1 LGDILPKININN
13 ASDNEGLEMFLNAT
27 GVGIWD
33 WEIQTGNLTFNKIW
47 AEILGH
53 TLEELQPIQFNTW
66 SSNLH
71 PDDLMKA
78 EILLEKHFN
87 KELDYYELEARMKH
101 KLGHYVWVLASGKL
115 VERDSQGNPKR
126 MVGSHQ
132 DITKRKDN
140 EARIIVSSQL
150 LNESQWLAN
159 IGGWALDL
167 KTGAVFWTAETYRIH
182 ETSSEEFNPTVASA
196 IDSFLPVSK
205 QIISEALD
213 KAINSGIGYDLE
225 LQTYTSKGRKIDVR
239 TTCTVTFDKGIPI
252 RLNGILQNISDRK
265 KNQRELEQTN
275 KDLQYA
281 NAELILSAN
290 YDPLTG
296 LPNRNLLADRLQQAL
311 TKSLKNGTYVAIAFI
326 DLDGFKYVNDT
337 HGHNVGDGLL
347 RKVGNQLNSLL
358 RDEDTLSR
366 IGGDEFV
373 AIIGNLASP
382 LESDSIVSRMLKS
395 VSSTFVIEKKLLKI
409 SASIGVTY
417 YPLDDANPDKLI
429 RHADQ
434 AMYIAKQQGKNC
446 RHIFD
451 IEKDEAIIQYNEE
464 LQRIEQAI
472 TDEEFLL
479 YYQPK
484 VDLRTNKIVGVEAL
498 IRWNHPGKGVLGPA
512 MFLPVVQDHVLDIE
526 IGKWVIDSA
535 LKQYQYWLSLGYDI
549 PISVNI
555 SPLHLQHND
564 FVSELKGMLCRYSDI
579 KPGSIEF
586 EILETSSL
594 TDINLVS
601 KVIKECNQLGVS
613 FSIDDFGTGYS
624 SLTYLKRLPV
634 DTLKIDQSF
643 VRNMLSNPSDQ
654 AIIQGIIELAKV
666 FGLKVIAEGVETP
679 EHGDVLLSMNS
690 YLAQGYGI
698 AKPMPANN
706 ILSWLVTWKNNPC
719 LIDGSI

>member
-140 EARIIVSSQL
+140 EARIIVSTQL

-159 IGGWALDL
+159 LGGWALDL

-395 VSSTFVIEKKLLKI
+395 VSSTLVIEKKLLKI

>member
-1 LGDILPKININN
+1 MGDILPKININN
-13 ASDNEGLEMFLNAT
+13 ASNSEGLEMFLNAT

-71 PDDLMKA
+71 PDDLIKA
-78 EILLEKHFN
+78 EVLLEKHFN
-87 KELDYYELEARMKH
+87 NELDYYELEARMKH

-150 LNESQWLAN
+150 LNESQRLAKL
-159 IGGWALDL
+159 GGWALDL
-167 KTGAVFWTAETYRIH
+167 KTGTVFWTAETYRIH
-182 ETSSEEFNPTVASA
+182 ETSSEEFNPTVAAA

-213 KAINSGIGYDLE
+213 KAINNGIGYDLE

-252 RLNGILQNISDRK
+252 RLDGIFQNISDRK
-265 KNQRELEQTN
+265 NNQRELEQTN

-311 TKSLKNGTYVAIAFI
+311 TKSLNNGTYVAIAFI

-337 HGHNVGDGLL
+337 HGHNVGDELL
-347 RKVGNQLNSLL
+347 KKVGNQLNSLL

-395 VSSTFVIEKKLLKI
+395 VSSTLVIEKKLLKI

-451 IEKDEAIIQYNEE
+451 IEKDEAVIQYNEE

-472 TDEEFLL
+472 TDDEFLL

-484 VDLRTNKIVGVEAL
+484 VDLRTNKVVGVEAL

-512 MFLPVVQDHVLDIE
+512 IFLPVVQHHVLDIE
-526 IGKWVIDSA
+526 IGKWVIDRA

-564 FVSELKGMLCRYSDI
+564 FVSELKEMLCKYSDI

-601 KVIKECNQLGVS
+601 KVIKECNHLGVS

-679 EHGDVLLSMNS
+679 KHGDVLLSMNS
-690 YLAQGYGI
+690 YVAQGYGI

-706 ILSWLVTWKNNPC
+706 LLDWLVTWKNNPQ
-719 LIDGSI
+719 LIDGSD